1 MRKKLFLNFVTLFML
16 VVSQAFAEEGAGAWV
31 KVNSNGEAISDAIM
45 CSTAVC
51 GSNESSYAQ
60 ATLQLGERYV
70 QQTNHSAGY
79 GANNN
84 TSVTVDNAGI
94 WTIAKEKEIPVLITP
109 LPVSA
114 RTIETTKSQFKVEDT
129 SNGRLND
136 YVVSVTYET
145 EILPIV
151 PPDAAKEKINEKM
164 AEPDFYKGFFDLFGN
179 WVNWWDLDWESW
191 FSTWTIFNW
200 DNWLGAAK

>member
-1 MRKKLFLNFVTLFML
+1 MNKKLFAIVTVLFIL
-16 VVSQAFAEEGAGAWV
+16 INPNAFAEEGAGAWV
-31 KVNSNGEAISDAIM
+31 KVNSNGEAISDAIV
-45 CSTAVC
+45 CSAAVC
-51 GSNESSYAQ
+51 GSSESSYAQ
-60 ATLQLGERYV
+60 ATLQPGERYV

-84 TSVTVDNAGI
+84 TNVTVDNTGT
-94 WTIAKEKEIPVLITP
+94 WTIAKEKEIPVVITP

-114 RTIETTKSQFKVEDT
+114 KTVETTKSQFRVEDT

-145 EILPIV
+145 TILPIV

-179 WVNWWDLDWESW
+179 WINWWDLDWEDW
-191 FSTWTIFNW
+191 FSTWNTFDW
-200 DNWLGAAK
+200 DNWLGSN